1 MQIKKRMLRA
11 LKPRMTPEA
20 QNTWNLYADIVWF
33 GVLSGVVN
41 AFLSVFVIRLG
52 GSDTHVGLLSSLPAL
67 VTILAS
73 IPGSR
78 VVEREREPLS
88 VLVTTAVLHRFGYL
102 AVALVPFFFATNR
115 ADVVV
120 ILVALLTIQ
129 AAIAN
134 VAFTTMFGHAVA
146 I

>member
-20 QNTWNLYADIVWF
+20 QNTWNLYADIAWF
-33 GVLSGVVN
+33 GVLSGIVN
-41 AFLSVFVIRLG
+41 SFLSVFVIRLG

-73 IPGSR
+73 IPGSHII
-78 VVEREREPLS
+78 ERERKPLS
-88 VLVTTAVLHRFGYL
+88 VLVMTAVLQRLGYL
-102 AVALVPFFFATNR
+102 AIALVPFLFTTNR

-120 ILVALLTIQ
+120 GLAALLTIP
-129 AAIAN
+129 AAIEIGRAH
-134 VAFTTMFGHAVA
+134 V
-146 I
+146 